1 MKGLSRVALLAAIA
15 GCGPGPSI
23 PPAPVSA
30 APRIPLAITADS
42 LFWQAFRAGGYDQAP
57 RVMRVLKAA
66 YLQNPT
72 DHRTA
77 ALIGYLHAW
86 QLAERSRLDPMPPEV
101 TDHAALARRYFDHAI
116 AHSPREDAR
125 LLGFNAVFRMSEGDI
140 HRDHALSADGLARGR
155 RAVTAWPEF
164 NGFTVGYVLSARRD
178 TSALFRYGLELQW
191 RTMDL
196 CTRAVIDRA
205 NPRAELAVAAESTET
220 DARRR
225 RACWNTPIVP
235 HNTEGF
241 FLNMGDMLVKSGDW
255 RMAQRIYA
263 HAKVM
268 RSYQAWPFRSV
279 LESRIEHA
287 ERNVAVFRGIDSTS
301 TPRVDITLRSPFAC
315 MVCHQAARR

>member
-1 MKGLSRVALLAAIA
+1 MKGLLRVVLIAAIA
-15 GCGPGPSI
+15 GCGRGSSI
-23 PPAPVSA
+23 PPAYV
-30 APRIPLAITADS
+30 APTPRTPLAITADS
-42 LFWQAFRAGGYDQAP
+42 LFWQAFRAGAYDQAP
-57 RVMRVLKAA
+57 RVMRVLKAG
-66 YLQNPT
+66 YLQNAT

-86 QLAERSRLDPMPPEV
+86 QLAERWRLDAVPPEI
-101 TDHAALARRYFDHAI
+101 TDHAVLARRYFDQAI

-140 HRDHALSADGLARGR
+140 HRDDSLSADGLARGR
-155 RAVTAWPEF
+155 RAIAAWPEF

-178 TSALFRYGLELQW
+178 TSSLFRHGLELQW

-196 CTRAVIDRA
+196 CSRAVIDRA
-205 NPRAELAVAAESTET
+205 NPRVELAVAAESTET

-225 RACWNTPIVP
+225 RACWNTAIAP
-235 HNTEGF
+235 HNAEGF

-279 LESRIEHA
+279 LESRIENA
-287 ERNVAVFRGIDSTS
+287 ERNVAAFRGVDSTR
-301 TPRVDITLRSPFAC
+301 TPRVDIMLRSPFAC
-315 MVCHQAARR
+315 MACHQAASR